1 MAPSVGPFESDAASP
16 AWAEVCVIGGG
27 VAGVMAALTLAERGV
42 SVALLEKGRIAGEQ
56 SSRNW
61 GWCRRMGRDAA
72 EIPLS
77 VEALRQWE
85 GMDAR
90 LGEATG
96 FRRAGVVYLH
106 DTPKRAAAH
115 EAWLE
120 HARPFQIE
128 ARPLTPGEVE
138 ALLPGTSARR
148 WAGGM
153 HCPGDGRAEPSMA
166 VPAMARA
173 ARRAGAAV
181 LTGCAVRGLDL
192 VGGRVAGVVTER
204 GRIACQAVILA
215 AGAWSRLFL
224 GNHGVDFPQL
234 KVRGSVLRTGPM
246 EGLPE
251 QAVGAAGFAFRKRLD
266 GGYTVAHRGGSVAEI
281 VPDSFRLM
289 RDFLPALRKQRDEI
303 RLRVGRRFVE
313 EARLPRRWSLDAPT
327 PFEAVRVLDPE
338 PIPGILEEARANL
351 SRAFPGFAGARVA
364 ESWAGLI
371 DVTPDAVPVISPVAA
386 LPGLVLA
393 SGFSGHGFGIGP
405 GAGRL
410 AAELA
415 TGAPLVVDPAPFR
428 LSRFARSEA
437 AAPPALAA

>member
-1 MAPSVGPFESDAASP
+1 MAPRVDGFEGDAALP
-16 AWAEVCVIGGG
+16 ARVDVCVIGGG
-27 VAGVMAALTLAERGV
+27 VVGTMAALTLAERGV
-42 SVALLEKGRIAGEQ
+42 SVALVEKGRIAGEQ

-77 VEALRQWE
+77 VESLRQWD
-85 GMDAR
+85 GMAER
-90 LGEATG
+90 LGADVG

-106 DTPKRAAAH
+106 ETPRHAAAH

-128 ARPLTPGEVE
+128 ARLLSPDEVQ
-138 ALLPGTSARR
+138 ALLPGTARR
-148 WAGGM
+148 WNSGM
-153 HCPGDGRAEPSMA
+153 HTPGDGRAEPALA

-173 ARRAGAAV
+173 ARRAGAAI
-181 LTGCAVRGLDL
+181 LTGCAVRGLDV

-204 GRIACQAVILA
+204 GRIACGAVILA

-234 KVRGSVLRTGPM
+234 KIRGSVFRTEPM
-246 EGLPE
+246 EGLPDE
-251 QAVGAAGFAFRKRLD
+251 AVGASDFAFRKRLD
-266 GGYTVAHRGGSVAEI
+266 GGYTVAHRGASVAEI

-289 RDFLPALRKQRDEI
+289 RDFLPALREQRAEL
-303 RLRVGRRFVE
+303 RLRVGRRFIE
-313 EARLPRRWSLDAPT
+313 EARLPRRWSLDART

-338 PIPGILEEARANL
+338 PIAGILDEARANL
-351 SRAFPGFAGARVA
+351 ARAFPGFAGMRVA

-386 LPGLVLA
+386 IPGLVLA

-415 TGAPLVVDPAPFR
+415 TGAPTVVDPAPFR
-428 LSRFARSEA
+428 LSRFARAEA
-437 AAPPALAA
+437 PAPALAA

>member
-1 MAPSVGPFESDAASP
+1 MAPRVDGFEGDAALP
-16 AWAEVCVIGGG
+16 ARVDVCVVGGG
-27 VAGVMAALTLAERGV
+27 VIGVMAALTLAERGV
-42 SVALLEKGRIAGEQ
+42 SVALVEKGRIAGEQ

-106 DTPKRAAAH
+106 ETPRHAAAH

-128 ARPLTPGEVE
+128 SKLLTPDEVQ
-138 ALLPGTSARR
+138 ALLPGAARR
-148 WAGGM
+148 WHGGM
-153 HCPGDGRAEPSMA
+153 HTPGDGRAEPSMA

-173 ARRAGAAV
+173 ARRADAAV

-192 VGGRVAGVVTER
+192 VAGRVAGVVTER
-204 GRIACQAVILA
+204 GRIGCGAVVLA

-234 KVRGSVLRTGPM
+234 KVRGSVLRTEPL

-251 QAVGAAGFAFRKRLD
+251 QAVGGNGFAFRKRQD

-289 RDFLPALRKQRDEI
+289 FDFLPALRKQRDEI
-303 RLRVGRRFVE
+303 RLRVGRRFLE
-313 EARLPRRWSLDAPT
+313 EARLPRRWPLDART

-338 PIPGILEEARANL
+338 PMGGILDEARANL
-351 SRAFPGFAGARVA
+351 ARAFPGFAGMRVA

-393 SGFSGHGFGIGP
+393 SGFSGHGFGLGP

-415 TGAPLVVDPAPFR
+415 TGAPPVVDPSPFR
-428 LSRFARSEA
+428 LSRFARAEA
-437 AAPPALAA
+437 PDAAALAA

>member
-1 MAPSVGPFESDAASP
+1 MAPKVDGFEGDAALP
-16 AWAEVCVIGGG
+16 ARVDVCVVGGG
-27 VAGVMAALTLAERGV
+27 VIGTMAALTLAERGV
-42 SVALLEKGRIAGEQ
+42 SVALVEKGRVAGEQ

-61 GWCRRMGRDAA
+61 GWCRRMGRDPA

-96 FRRAGVVYLH
+96 YRRAGVVYLH
-106 DTPKRAAAH
+106 ETPRQAAAH

-128 ARPLTPGEVE
+128 STLLTPDEVQ
-138 ALLPGTSARR
+138 ALLPGTAQR
-148 WAGGM
+148 WNSGM
-153 HCPGDGRAEPSMA
+153 HTPGDGRAEPSLA

-192 VGGRVAGVVTER
+192 LGGRVAGVVTER
-204 GRIACQAVILA
+204 GRIACGAVILA

-234 KVRGSVLRTGPM
+234 KIRGSVLRTEPM

-251 QAVGAAGFAFRKRLD
+251 QAVGASDFAFRKRLD
-266 GGYTVAHRGGSVAEI
+266 GGYTVAQRGASVAEI

-289 RDFLPALRKQRDEI
+289 RDFLPALRQQRHEL
-303 RLRVGRRFVE
+303 RLRVGRRFIE

-338 PIPGILEEARANL
+338 PVLGILEEARANL
-351 SRAFPGFAGARVA
+351 ARAFPGFAGMRVA

-371 DVTPDAVPVISPVAA
+371 DVTPDAVPAISPVAA

-415 TGAPLVVDPAPFR
+415 TGAPPVVDPAPFR
-428 LSRFARSEA
+428 LSRFARAEA
-437 AAPPALAA
+437 PATLAA

>member
-1 MAPSVGPFESDAASP
+1 MAPRVDGFEGDAALP
-16 AWAEVCVIGGG
+16 ARADVCVVGGG
-27 VAGVMAALTLAERGV
+27 VIGVMAALTLAERGV
-42 SVALLEKGRIAGEQ
+42 SVALVEKGRVAGEQ

-61 GWCRRMGRDAA
+61 GSCRRMGRDAA

-106 DTPKRAAAH
+106 ETPRQAAAH

-128 ARPLTPGEVE
+128 SRLLTPAEVR
-138 ALLPGTSARR
+138 ALLPGAARC
-148 WAGGM
+148 WHGGM
-153 HCPGDGRAEPSMA
+153 HTPGDGRAEPAMA

-192 VGGRVAGVVTER
+192 VAGRVAGVVTER
-204 GRIACQAVILA
+204 GRIGCDAVVLA

-234 KVRGSVLRTGPM
+234 KVRGSVLRTEPL

-251 QAVGAAGFAFRKRLD
+251 QAVGGNGFAFRKRLD

-281 VPDSFRLM
+281 VPDTFRLM
-289 RDFLPALRKQRDEI
+289 FDFLPALRKQRDEI

-313 EARLPRRWSLDAPT
+313 EARLPRRWSLDERT

-338 PIPGILEEARANL
+338 PMGGILEEARANL
-351 SRAFPGFAGARVA
+351 ARAFPGFAGMRVA

-393 SGFSGHGFGIGP
+393 SGFSGHGFGLGP

-415 TGAPLVVDPAPFR
+415 TGAPPVVDPTPFR
-428 LSRFARSEA
+428 LSRFTRAEA
-437 AAPPALAA
+437 PAAALAA

>member
-1 MAPSVGPFESDAASP
+1 MAPRVDGFDGDAALP
-16 AWAEVCVIGGG
+16 ARVDVCVIGGG
-27 VAGVMAALTLAERGV
+27 VVGVMAALTLAERGV
-42 SVALLEKGRIAGEQ
+42 SVALVEKGRIAGEQ

-77 VEALRQWE
+77 VESLRQWD
-85 GMDAR
+85 GMAER
-90 LGEATG
+90 LGAEVG

-106 DTPKRAAAH
+106 ETPRHAAAH

-128 ARPLTPGEVE
+128 ARLLSPDEVQ
-138 ALLPGTSARR
+138 ALLPGTARR
-148 WAGGM
+148 WNSGM
-153 HCPGDGRAEPSMA
+153 HTPGDGRAEPGLA

-173 ARRAGAAV
+173 ARRAGATI

-204 GRIACQAVILA
+204 GRIACPSVVLA

-234 KVRGSVLRTGPM
+234 KIRGSVLRTEPIA
-246 EGLPE
+246 GLPE
-251 QAVGAAGFAFRKRLD
+251 ESVGASDFSFRKRLD
-266 GGYTVAHRGGSVAEI
+266 GGYTVAHRGASVAEI
-281 VPDSFRLM
+281 VPDSFRLL
-289 RDFLPALRKQRDEI
+289 RDFLPALRAQRHEL
-303 RLRVGRRFVE
+303 RLRVGRRFIE
-313 EARLPRRWSLDAPT
+313 ESRLPRRWSLDAPT

-338 PIPGILEEARANL
+338 PVPGILDEARANL
-351 SRAFPGFAGARVA
+351 ARAFPGFAGMRVA

-415 TGAPLVVDPAPFR
+415 TGAPPVVDPAPFR
-428 LSRFARSEA
+428 LSRFARAEA
-437 AAPPALAA
+437 PAGALAA